1 MNKNQICELAIE
13 FFTESLA
20 EQTSISPARRWLKEK
35 HDFVQDF
42 LHPPF
47 ELAGYAPAE
56 WDALVLFA
64 QKHGVSGSELLDAGL
79 ALERPN
85 NPGRYYDRF
94 RNRIMISVRHKG
106 VVVKFGGY
114 SVANALPISGNPPPA
129 FFPYPPTF
137 FPYPPKLV
145 IVVPRHIQADPVF
158 YQDVQAMIDR
168 AGFEALARLADQ
180 MVVEKRGK
188 S

>member
-1 MNKNQICELAIE
+1 MGEAMNKNQICELAIE

-20 EQTSISPARRWLKEK
+20 ERQTTVSPARWLKEN
-35 HDFVQDF
+35 HDFLQDF

-64 QKHGVSGSELLDAGL
+64 AGHGVSGGELVDAGL

-106 VVVKFGGY
+106 VVVWFGGY
-114 SVANALPISGNPPPA
+114 SVTNA
-129 FFPYPPTF
+129 
-137 FPYPPKLV
+137 PPKLV
-145 IVVPRHIQADPVF
+145 MVVPRHIRADPVF
-158 YQDVQAMIDR
+158 YQDVQAMM
-168 AGFEALARLADQ
+168 GEALARQIDQ
-180 MVVEKRGK
+180 MVVEKKGE

>member
-1 MNKNQICELAIE
+1 MDKNQICELAIE

-20 EQTSISPARRWLKEK
+20 EQTSISPARRWLKEN
-35 HDFVQDF
+35 HEFLQDF
-42 LHPPF
+42 LHSPF

-64 QKHGVSGSELLDAGL
+64 AGHGVSGGELVDAGL

-106 VVVKFGGY
+106 VVVEFGGY
-114 SVANALPISGNPPPA
+114 SVTNA
-129 FFPYPPTF
+129 
-137 FPYPPKLV
+137 PPKLV

-158 YQDVQAMIDR
+158 YQDVQAMMDR
-168 AGFEALARLADQ
+168 MGVEALTRLNAQ
-180 MVVEKRGK
+180 IALEKKGE

>member
-1 MNKNQICELAIE
+1 MGEAMMDKNQICELAIE

-20 EQTSISPARRWLKEK
+20 ERQTTVSPARWLKEN
-35 HDFVQDF
+35 HDFLQDF

-64 QKHGVSGSELLDAGL
+64 AGHGVSGGELVDVGL

-85 NPGRYYDRF
+85 NPGHYYDRF

-106 VVVKFGGY
+106 VVVEFGGY
-114 SVANALPISGNPPPA
+114 SVTNA
-129 FFPYPPTF
+129 
-137 FPYPPKLV
+137 PPKLV
-145 IVVPRHIQADPVF
+145 IVVPRHIKADPVF
-158 YQDVQAMIDR
+158 YQDVQAMMGR
-168 AGFEALARLADQ
+168 MGVEALARLIDQ
-180 MVVEKRGK
+180 MVVEKKGE

>member
-13 FFTESLA
+13 FFTASLA
-20 EQTSISPARRWLKEK
+20 EQTSISPARRWLKEN
-35 HDFVQDF
+35 HEFLQDF

-64 QKHGVSGSELLDAGL
+64 AGHGVSGGELVDVGL
-79 ALERPN
+79 ALERPH

-106 VVVKFGGY
+106 VVVEFGGY
-114 SVANALPISGNPPPA
+114 SVTNA
-129 FFPYPPTF
+129 
-137 FPYPPKLV
+137 PPKLV
-145 IVVPRHIQADPVF
+145 IVVPRHIRADPVF
-158 YQDVQAMIDR
+158 YQDVQTMMDR
-168 AGFEALARLADQ
+168 AGVEALTRLNAQ
-180 MVVEKRGK
+180 IALEKRGK